1 MVSVIGDALMQAGL
15 SFRDDARHKEVRM
28 TTMRKAVLAAVVSSI
43 VACGSTA
50 ASAAFVCPVKTPGA
64 NAAQDQMI
72 AKAIPAG
79 DALDEVTKLNA
90 AVGDLR
96 AKGISSAIVV
106 DSLIAS
112 YCPTVARNTALS
124 DDQKR
129 ARVARFASR
138 IVRVVYALDS
148 ADAVILDV
156 PFRPAAIDAINAK
169 AAAERISPEAWVA
182 KAIDR
187 DLKAAR

>member
-1 MVSVIGDALMQAGL
+1 
-15 SFRDDARHKEVRM
+15 
-28 TTMRKAVLAAVVSSI
+28 
-43 VACGSTA
+43 
-50 ASAAFVCPVKTPGA
+50 
-64 NAAQDQMI
+64 MI

-182 KAIDR
+182 NAIDR
-187 DLKAAR
+187 DLKVAR

>member
-1 MVSVIGDALMQAGL
+1 MLRWCHCWSLADRRRIGGVCL
-15 SFRDDARHKEVRM
+15 SGEIARCQRRSER
-28 TTMRKAVLAAVVSSI
+28 A
-43 VACGSTA
+43 
-50 ASAAFVCPVKTPGA
+50 
-64 NAAQDQMI
+64 I

-79 DALDEVTKLNA
+79 NALDDVTKLNA
-90 AVGDLR
+90 AVTDLR
-96 AKGISSAIVV
+96 AKRVSNAILI
-106 DSLIAS
+106 DSLISS
-112 YCPTVARNTALS
+112 YCPAVARNTALN

-129 ARVARFASR
+129 AQVRRFASR

-156 PFRPAAIDAINAK
+156 PFRPTVVDAINAK

-182 KAIDR
+182 NAVDR

>member
-1 MVSVIGDALMQAGL
+1 MIGRA
-15 SFRDDARHKEVRM
+15 FKPTRARSDMHTKEMRI
-28 TTMRKAVLAAVVSSI
+28 TTMRNAVGAAVVSLL

-50 ASAAFVCPVKTPGA
+50 ASAAFVCPVKSPGA
-64 NAAQDQMI
+64 SAAQSRAI

-79 DALDEVTKLNA
+79 NALDDVTKLNA
-90 AVGDLR
+90 AVTDLR
-96 AKGISSAIVV
+96 AKRVSNAILI
-106 DSLIAS
+106 DSLISS
-112 YCPTVARNTALS
+112 YCPAVARNTALS

-129 ARVARFASR
+129 AQVRRFASR

-156 PFRPAAIDAINAK
+156 PFRPNVIDSINAK

-182 KAIDR
+182 NAIDR